1 MKKYLLL
8 GLLFASLTRAESVY
22 LVTPTID
29 VTTPQSV
36 QTTEFYNNVHKRIG
50 WYMRYPLLAQ
60 IRNMEGDVI
69 VYAVVDNTGKVID
82 ASIND
87 SSGNPVIDQGGI
99 DTIYNASPF
108 ITPPAELMTDNKVK
122 LLIPISFKLIRS

>member
-122 LLIPISFKLIRS
+122 LLIPISFKLVRS

>member
-8 GLLFASLTRAESVY
+8 GLLFVSLARAESIY
-22 LVTPTID
+22 LVTPTIN
-29 VTTPQSV
+29 VGPENSTK
-36 QTTEFYNNVHKRIG
+36 TTEFYNNVHKRIG
-50 WYMRYPLLAQ
+50 WYKRYPLIAQ
-60 IRNMEGDVI
+60 VKNMEGDVI
-69 VYAVVDNTGKVID
+69 IYAVVDNTGKVID

-108 ITPPAELMTDNKVK
+108 TVPPAELMTNNRVK
-122 LLIPISFKLIRS
+122 LLVPISFKLVRS

>member
-8 GLLFASLTRAESVY
+8 GLLCASLARAESIY

-29 VTTPQSV
+29 VTTSHSA

-50 WYMRYPLLAQ
+50 WYKRYPLFAQ
-60 IRNMEGDVI
+60 VKGMEGDVI

-108 ITPPAELMTDNKVK
+108 IAPPAELITDNKVK
-122 LLIPISFKLIRS
+122 LLVPISFKLVRG

>member
-1 MKKYLLL
+1 MKKYLLA
-8 GLLFASLTRAESVY
+8 LLFSGIAYADPVY

-29 VTTPQSV
+29 VTTSQST

-50 WYMRYPLLAQ
+50 WYKRYPLLAQ

-69 VYAVVDNTGKVID
+69 VYTVVDNSGKVIE
-82 ASIND
+82 ASIQD
-87 SSGNPVIDQGGI
+87 SSGNTVIDQGGI

-108 ITPPAELMTDNKVK
+108 IAPPTELMTDNKVK
-122 LLIPISFKLIRS
+122 LLVPISFKLVRS